1 MQHPVACLAVNTAT
15 DEFRLRR
22 VNTMTKKYQASC
34 SCGFK
39 SKEFTDLDTA
49 ISALDKHKH
58 KTEITEW
65 SQVSIGSWSGKVVA

>member
-1 MQHPVACLAVNTAT
+1 
-15 DEFRLRR
+15 
-22 VNTMTKKYQASC
+22 MTKTYQATC

-58 KTEITEW
+58 KTQITEW
-65 SQVSIGSWSGKVVA
+65 SEVRIGVYKGKVVA